1 MSTWK
6 RSELHGK
13 RDRKWESVMEVKVQ
27 MLLELVLVTEASLLT
42 SLQGYM
48 RNTVCWE

>member
-6 RSELHGK
+6 RSELHGERDGK
-13 RDRKWESVMEVKVQ
+13 RVSVMEVKAQ
-27 MLLELVLVTEASLLT
+27 MLLVHEASVLTILL
-42 SLQGYM
+42 GYM